1 MIGHVD
7 VKATPVYFYAQK
19 TKSFVTLNAVVPFEL
34 LRLNVGNAMNTNGIF
49 VAPTPG
55 KYLFTSSG
63 VSEYKN
69 VRVELQLKTETVD
82 WTKVTQGIGN
92 GEFKTYSLK
101 STLQLAKGDQI
112 RLIFLEGTLHDG
124 GNHYTSFVGQLL
136 EEDLLL

>member
-1 MIGHVD
+1 LIGHVD

-82 WTKVTQGIGN
+82 WTKVTQGIGH
-92 GEFKTYSLK
+92 
-101 STLQLAKGDQI
+101 GDQI